1 MDISKMTAMKQ
12 QAISLI
18 TSEMKPLSVKHVLLE
33 NVLNPRAGQLGPK
46 VNTPKA
52 PLQLARP

>member
-1 MDISKMTAMKQ
+1 MTAMKQ